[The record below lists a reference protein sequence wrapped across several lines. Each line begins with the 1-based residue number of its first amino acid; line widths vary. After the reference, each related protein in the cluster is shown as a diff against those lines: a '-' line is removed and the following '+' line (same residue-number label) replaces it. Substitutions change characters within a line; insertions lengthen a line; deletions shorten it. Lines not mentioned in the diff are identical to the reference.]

1 MTRPSIREMVVIV
14 SATHLKPYKDL
25 LGPSRRAEL
34 CRLREQ
40 IYYEAARHGF
50 SLPQIGR
57 VFNRHHTSI
66 LSGLRNEQRR
76 RGEA

>member
-1 MTRPSIREMVVIV
+1 MTRPSIREMVVIASTV
-14 SATHLKPYKDL
+14 NLKSYNEL

-34 CRLREQ
+34 CRLRER
-40 IYYEAARHGF
+40 IYYEAARYGF
-50 SLPQIGR
+50 SLSQIGR

-66 LSGLRNEQRR
+66 LNGLRNEQKR